1 MKPFFLYLSYFVASV
16 AALVQP
22 PPLSSLGGQP
32 RYPDGES
39 RDVPAI
45 TNFWGSTGSS
55 ATDVIGLSQVMLPPY
70 LDVGVP
76 TATLRVGPSTGCTPD
91 TAGAWSIEGTA
102 QYFTLISSNET
113 LRVYNVSC
121 TTACSTSWHTAIAT
135 MPSPF
140 IAFHIVYNMQPG
152 FKNFSDNGEFD
163 ASCSVIQYPG
173 GRWCALTENPSCS
186 PVPRNVPLD
195 GWQWTPTGVLRW
207 GGPVNSETRMLFEG
221 NGVLQRVSVSPVASP
236 LVGLQ
241 LDLTGAFEIVHGMS
255 WVTQPP
261 GSTAG

>member
-1 MKPFFLYLSYFVASV
+1 MEARFLLLSSLSI
-16 AALVQP
+16 AAAIVQP
-22 PPLSSLGGQP
+22 PPLSSLVGQP
-32 RYPDGES
+32 RYPDAES

-55 ATDVIGLSQVMLPPY
+55 PTDVVGLSQVMLPPY

-76 TATLRVGPSTGCTPD
+76 TAALRVGPTAGCSPD
-91 TAGAWSIEGTA
+91 TAGAWSIEGTE
-102 QYFTLISSNET
+102 QYFALISSNDT
-113 LRVYNVSC
+113 MRMYNVSC
-121 TTACSTSWHTAIAT
+121 TNECSTSWHTAVAT

-140 IAFHIVYNMQPG
+140 IAFHIVYHMQPG

-173 GRWCALTENPSCS
+173 GRWCALAENPSCS
-186 PVPRNVPLD
+186 PVPRTVPLD

-207 GGPVNSETRMLFEG
+207 GGPASSETRMLFEG
-221 NGVLQRVSVSPVASP
+221 NGVLQRVSVSPGASP
-236 LVGLQ
+236 LSGLQ
-241 LDLTGAFEIVHGMS
+241 LDLTGAFEEVHGMS
-255 WVTQPP
+255 WITQPP